1 MSAPVERNEK
11 SFVACRRRWQHW
23 KTSAARC
30 KRSIFVNELIK
41 QINRQSYQLRS
52 DNASSLRLRG
62 DGFYLLS
69 RALSPSFSSAGNKM
83 PRNKNQSQ
91 QTIACQKKSI
101 MDASRRGKELRGEGP
116 ESRPLRSSKPRFR
129 FCHRHA
135 PPDATVLLMPL
146 PLPLPLKL
154 PLYLRLLLPLTPL
167 RPHWSPHIDGIANAA
182 VLQPKAEVI
191 FQRLCE
197 CLSRAA
203 SVRECVLSCQR
214 MSVCLCVCAWGDFMT
229 LDSGKRFVALHFQF
243 RSVHFGNFE

>member
-1 MSAPVERNEK
+1 MRKVS
-11 SFVACRRRWQHW
+11 CRRW
-23 KTSAARC
+23 KTSARC

-52 DNASSLRLRG
+52 DNASSLRLRLSTG
-62 DGFYLLS
+62 LLFTL
-69 RALSPSFSSAGNKM
+69 ALPFFPSAGNKM

-101 MDASRRGKELRGEGP
+101 MDASRRGKDLNRGP
-116 ESRPLRSSKPRFR
+116 KSRPLRSGKPRFR

-135 PPDATVLLMPL
+135 PPDATVLPVPLPLPLYLRLPLLL
-146 PLPLPLKL
+146 PLPLPL
-154 PLYLRLLLPLTPL
+154 L
-167 RPHWSPHIDGIANAA
+167 RPVDSHIDGIANAA

-203 SVRECVLSCQR
+203 SETHLCVCGL
-214 MSVCLCVCAWGDFMT
+214 LCVCAWGDFMT

>member
-1 MSAPVERNEK
+1 MPQEIDYGRLK
-11 SFVACRRRWQHW
+11 
-23 KTSAARC
+23 ARQGA
-30 KRSIFVNELIK
+30 E
-41 QINRQSYQLRS
+41 
-52 DNASSLRLRG
+52 
-62 DGFYLLS
+62 
-69 RALSPSFSSAGNKM
+69 
-83 PRNKNQSQ
+83 
-91 QTIACQKKSI
+91 
-101 MDASRRGKELRGEGP
+101 GEGP

-146 PLPLPLKL
+146 PLPLKL
-154 PLYLRLLLPLTPL
+154 PLYLRLPLPLPLPLTPL

-203 SVRECVLSCQR
+203 SVRECVWLIVCVLTCQR

>member
-1 MSAPVERNEK
+1 MQVALGCGAMAFIYSPAP
-11 SFVACRRRWQHW
+11 F
-23 KTSAARC
+23 
-30 KRSIFVNELIK
+30 
-41 QINRQSYQLRS
+41 
-52 DNASSLRLRG
+52 
-62 DGFYLLS
+62 LL
-69 RALSPSFSSAGNKM
+69 LFPSAGNKM

-101 MDASRRGKELRGEGP
+101 MDASRRSKDLNRRGGGGA

-154 PLYLRLLLPLTPL
+154 PLYLRLPLLPAPALDFATPPL
-167 RPHWSPHIDGIANAA
+167 ESHIDGIANAA

-203 SVRECVLSCQR
+203 SVRECVWLIVCVLTCQ
-214 MSVCLCVCAWGDFMT
+214 SVCVCVCVGDFMT

>member
-1 MSAPVERNEK
+1 MAFIYSPAP
-11 SFVACRRRWQHW
+11 FL
-23 KTSAARC
+23 
-30 KRSIFVNELIK
+30 FL
-41 QINRQSYQLRS
+41 
-52 DNASSLRLRG
+52 
-62 DGFYLLS
+62 F
-69 RALSPSFSSAGNKM
+69 PSAGNKM

-135 PPDATVLLMPL
+135 PPDATVLLT

-154 PLYLRLLLPLTPL
+154 PLYLRLPPPLPLTSL

-203 SVRECVLSCQR
+203 SVRECVWLIVCVLTCQR